1 MKKIYLIFLLL
12 LNGCFYHDGC
22 FYTPQMVNCVDKGR
36 EYPAIAHYQ
45 KQTTIGKTDSQQ
57 RWKDVINCGAK
68 YGDESLRSAMTKEKN
83 GPIDSTLHTKFR
95 ACMKNLGYVRMQ
107 HCGYQSPKWD
117 KGVCNL

>member
-22 FYTPQMVNCVDKGR
+22 FYTPQMANCVDKGK

-45 KQTTIGKTDSQQ
+45 KQTTIGKTDSLQ
-57 RWKDVINCGAK
+57 RWKDAVSCGAV
-68 YGDESLRSAMTKEKN
+68 YGDSDLKKLHRDNYEKFQN
-83 GPIDSTLHTKFR
+83 CMEVKGYKKFWP
-95 ACMKNLGYVRMQ
+95 AE
-107 HCGYQSPKWD
+107 CGYQNPKWD